1 MDEYTERVDRLEP
14 LKTLHETRA
23 NDQYG
28 KLLSLSQDTFH
39 WRLVVEALVFE
50 IPAKLASKVLG

>member
-1 MDEYTERVDRLEP
+1 MGDYPERFERPERLEP

-28 KLLSLSQDTFH
+28 KY
-39 WRLVVEALVFE
+39 
-50 IPAKLASKVLG
+50 

>member
-1 MDEYTERVDRLEP
+1 MLQCSEPPKTATMDNYPERPERLEP

-28 KLLSLSQDTFH
+28 
-39 WRLVVEALVFE
+39 E
-50 IPAKLASKVLG
+50 